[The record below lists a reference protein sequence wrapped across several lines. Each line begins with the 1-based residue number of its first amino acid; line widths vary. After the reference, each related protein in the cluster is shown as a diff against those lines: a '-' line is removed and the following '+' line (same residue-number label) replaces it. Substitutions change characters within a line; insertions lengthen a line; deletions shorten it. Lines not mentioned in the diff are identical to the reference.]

1 MLAITNASPEGL
13 NFSTS
18 TTVVRLRRI
27 FSGLGLEEDLGK
39 QMFKYRQRNH
49 KCHNHGD
56 KPESRQRIDVD
67 NTTGA
72 SRCQIVRGESK
83 PSCAQAAVVSEFVQG
98 GERPQIPHVNLVEL
112 SRDM

>member
-39 QMFKYRQRNH
+39 QMFKYQKIRNV
-49 KCHNHGD
+49 
-56 KPESRQRIDVD
+56 IIMV
-67 NTTGA
+67 
-72 SRCQIVRGESK
+72 I
-83 PSCAQAAVVSEFVQG
+83 
-98 GERPQIPHVNLVEL
+98 NLRAGRE
-112 SRDM
+112 

>member
-39 QMFKYRQRNH
+39 QMFTYRQRNH

-72 SRCQIVRGESK
+72 SCSKVVGGESD
-83 PSCAQAAVVSEFVQG
+83 PSGAQTAIVCEFVQRC
-98 GERPQIPHVNLVEL
+98 ERPQVPHVNL
-112 SRDM
+112 S